1 MNSDM
6 NYSEDEL
13 ELYAKVK
20 DYGKTTGNG
29 DTLYDMTVEIPV
41 KVWITV
47 EAADEHEAVVAATDA
62 LTGILSGADDI
73 DDYNEIDGMKA
84 SVVETR
90 RA

>member
-1 MNSDM
+1 M

-13 ELYAKVK
+13 ELYGKAKN
-20 DYGKTTGNG
+20 YGRNTGNG

-47 EAADEHEAVVAATDA
+47 KASDEHEAISNAAD
-62 LTGILSGADDI
+62 ILSDIMIHAEDI
-73 DDYNEIDGMKA
+73 DDYDEIDGMRA
-84 SVVETR
+84 TVVETR

>member
-1 MNSDM
+1 M

-13 ELYAKVK
+13 ELYGKAK
-20 DYGKTTGNG
+20 DYGKHTGNG

-47 EAADEHEAVVAATDA
+47 KAASEEEAVSTALDQLSMTMRSTDA
-62 LTGILSGADDI
+62 I
-73 DDYNEIDGMKA
+73 DDYDNDKA
-84 SVVETR
+84 TVVETR

>member
-1 MNSDM
+1 M

-13 ELYAKVK
+13 ELYGKAK
-20 DYGKTTGNG
+20 DYGRNTGNG

-47 EAADEHEAVVAATDA
+47 RETDEDEAVSTALDQLSMTMRSTDA
-62 LTGILSGADDI
+62 I
-73 DDYNEIDGMKA
+73 DDYDNGKA
-84 SVVETR
+84 TIVETR

>member
-1 MNSDM
+1 M

-13 ELYAKVK
+13 ELYGKAKN
-20 DYGKTTGNG
+20 YGKHTGNG

-47 EAADEHEAVVAATDA
+47 TEADEEKAVSTA
-62 LTGILSGADDI
+62 LDLLSMTMRSLHAI
-73 DDYNEIDGMKA
+73 DDYDNDKPTI
-84 SVVETR
+84 VETR